1 MKGLNEYFYDT
12 AEYKYLNEG
21 LVSWFKAFFKKL
33 KKSQNSRYNADTNK
47 VEMYKVDTK
56 KMKVQKEPVKL
67 TDIDPETKEIISNE
81 HTGFPIAA
89 QILQNPNKFL
99 KTKEHTFNPFMQCYF
114 AQDGNKSYYV
124 GLIMYDDNVTFIEG
138 FKHIL
143 DVEPNLI
150 VDNPSEVNKTMIEQF
165 ATVVKENDIKGFTC
179 NVKMHPKLKTNLM
192 NAGFKPSNTD
202 KEIYVYN
209 IK

>member
-1 MKGLNEYFYDT
+1 MKDLNDFFYDT
-12 AEYKYLNEG
+12 AECKYLNEG
-21 LVSWFKAFFKKL
+21 LISWFKAFFKKL

-67 TDIDPETKEIISNE
+67 TDIDNDTKEIISNE

-99 KTKEHTFNPFMQCYF
+99 KTKEHTFDPFMQCYF

-124 GLIMYDDNVTFIEG
+124 GLIIYDDNVTFIEG

-150 VDNPSEVNKTMIEQF
+150 VDNPSDVNKTMIEQF
-165 ATVVKENDIKGFTC
+165 AAVVKENDIKGFTC